1 MESSIQNNNFVF
13 KYLNNFVVNES
24 NYNKVKIASNLAQPF
39 NISFCDIKAR
49 AYKSPIISLF

>member
-1 MESSIQNNNFVF
+1 MEISRKHSNLVF

-24 NYNKVKIASNLAQPF
+24 KYNQVNFASNSAQPF
-39 NISFCDIKAR
+39 HISFCDITAR

>member
-24 NYNKVKIASNLAQPF
+24 KYKKVKIASNLAQPF
-39 NISFCDIKAR
+39 HVSFGDMKAR
-49 AYKSPIISLF
+49 IYKSPIISLF